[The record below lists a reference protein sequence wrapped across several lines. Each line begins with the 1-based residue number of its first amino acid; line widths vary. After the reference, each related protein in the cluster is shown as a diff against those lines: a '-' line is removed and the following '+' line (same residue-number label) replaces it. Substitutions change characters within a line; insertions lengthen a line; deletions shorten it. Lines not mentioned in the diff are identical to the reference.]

1 MVNKSTCKSTGLFA
15 VVMLFFLLSILCFQ
29 LLLIDL
35 SSTLFS
41 FMVTLAKNIKNR
53 PVRDLRA
60 YFMEYEELNKSTS
73 CGFSIRITGLY
84 VCSDH

>member
-1 MVNKSTCKSTGLFA
+1 
-15 VVMLFFLLSILCFQ
+15 
-29 LLLIDL
+29 
-35 SSTLFS
+35 
-41 FMVTLAKNIKNR
+41 MVTLAKNIKNR